1 MDRNDQKVHDE
12 ETRLRVGATLR
23 CFGDVKEIVPWGGL
37 NYAALRRMAARL
49 RAGTIRPV
57 DPEIPPDILADAI
70 EQSIAQKMQ
79 AKEAATR
86 RAMAPSVSAY
96 VPASSSRRPR
106 VQRRAHSTQG
116 ATSVSVTAGASVLT
130 RRCPSG

>member
-79 AKEAATR
+79 AKEEA
-86 RAMAPSVSAY
+86 SA
-96 VPASSSRRPR
+96 
-106 VQRRAHSTQG
+106 H
-116 ATSVSVTAGASVLT
+116 L
-130 RRCPSG
+130 